1 MCSLISSEVKKNKK
15 KTKKNAHIH
24 NVASLNSVHGQ
35 VYSIQHYVLKCVS
48 DLPPVFS
55 DRHEITEILLKVVLN
70 TINPYNTILVHS
82 P

>member
-1 MCSLISSEVKKNKK
+1 MCSLISNEAKKNNNNKS
-15 KTKKNAHIH
+15 AHIH

-35 VYSIQHYVLKCVS
+35 VYSIQHYVLKFVG

-55 DRHEITEILLKVVLN
+55 DRHDITEILLEVVLN